1 MTVDKLLSLSA
12 YFLTCGKLGNKYPP
26 SGWLGGLSHRKKDAS
41 PVLGYVLHA
50 RLRQVVSRE
59 QLLPRSLIIIIN
71 GGSRGGGGVE
81 LDTTWE

>member
-1 MTVDKLLSLSA
+1 M
-12 YFLTCGKLGNKYPP
+12 
-26 SGWLGGLSHRKKDAS
+26 
-41 PVLGYVLHA
+41 LGYVLHA